1 MGEASRPI
9 RYTTL
14 VLKGDG
20 DCNFPLGSA
29 CEKRPPQ
36 VQVNLP
42 ETQVLKGESRTC
54 GGPFSQ
60 ANLSGKLADGENT
73 FKGKVLEVSVLDL
86 FGG

>member
-1 MGEASRPI
+1 M
-9 RYTTL
+9 L
-14 VLKGDG
+14 QL
-20 DCNFPLGSA
+20 A

-60 ANLSGKLADGENT
+60 ANLSGKLAEPCMS
-73 FKGKVLEVSVLDL
+73 EP
-86 FGG
+86 